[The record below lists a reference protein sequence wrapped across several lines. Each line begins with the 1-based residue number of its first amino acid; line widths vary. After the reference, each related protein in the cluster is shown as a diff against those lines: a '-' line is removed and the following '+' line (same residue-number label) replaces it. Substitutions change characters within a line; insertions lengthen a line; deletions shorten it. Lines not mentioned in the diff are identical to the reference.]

1 MCYLQKDGDVNY
13 LSLLVRTC
21 NDSVRVL
28 TAVHMWLVFGVCSVT
43 AYSTST
49 LIFVPIFRVVETVS
63 PHTIPCSWIFHEA
76 MSSDISNQ

>member
-49 LIFVPIFRVVETVS
+49 LIFVPLSSKTS
-63 PHTIPCSWIFHEA
+63 TI
-76 MSSDISNQ
+76 